1 VLKPLFLWL
10 AILWTFAIAFLCL
23 ARFGHMPKVVLRN
36 ADKYVHFI
44 FHFVFLV
51 LWVLYFRTNN
61 QKGIALITILK
72 VFLTSLLFGI
82 FVEIAQFLFTDTRKC
97 DLLDILANISGAF
110 TASLIML
117 FIEGLRVKRDKISN
131 LN

>member
-23 ARFGHMPKVVLRN
+23 ARFGHMPKVGLRN

-61 QKGIALITILK
+61 QKGIALNTILK
-72 VFLTSLLFGI
+72 VFLMSFLFG
-82 FVEIAQFLFTDTRKC
+82 FLVEIAQFLFTDTRKY
-97 DLLDILANISGAF
+97 DLLDILANTSGAF
-110 TASLIML
+110 TASLIVL
-117 FIEGLRVKRDKISN
+117 VIEGLRVKRDKISN

>member
-1 VLKPLFLWL
+1 
-10 AILWTFAIAFLCL
+10 
-23 ARFGHMPKVVLRN
+23 MPKVGLRN

-72 VFLTSLLFGI
+72 VFMMSLLFGI
-82 FVEIAQFLFTDTRKC
+82 LVEIAQFLFTDTRKY
-97 DLLDILANISGAF
+97 DLLDILANTSGAF

-117 FIEGLRVKRDKISN
+117 FVEGLRVKKR
-131 LN
+131 